1 MRNLSLC
8 ILTEQERSKSRKY
21 SLIQLYDLSF
31 FSFSIRFA
39 PDYTLSRVTSTLRL
53 HTSTTGIL
61 TFPLLATLPHH
72 LLPICYNSSP
82 HSELESLAS
91 YLSVPLWLVALTAM
105 ILATVFQVN
114 WHARRLQRNIT
125 TRMSTNSAPS
135 PHGRDVPVQATG
147 GSKFDLQAAVQDI
160 FNLTPSRRY
169 VTSVCSCVHLFN
181 LLL

>member
-1 MRNLSLC
+1 MYLLFP
-8 ILTEQERSKSRKY
+8 L
-21 SLIQLYDLSF
+21 
-31 FSFSIRFA
+31 RFA

-61 TFPLLATLPHH
+61 TFPLLATLPHY
-72 LLPICYNSSP
+72 LLPICYNNSP

-114 WHARRLQRNIT
+114 WHARRLQRSIA
-125 TRMSTNSAPS
+125 RMSMGSAPS

-147 GSKFDLQAAVQDI
+147 GAT
-160 FNLTPSRRY
+160 FNLQTASDVARSVQHVLSERVLTSGRRY
-169 VTSVCSCVHLFN
+169 VTVCIEVTKAFMYYI
-181 LLL
+181 LL